1 MSIWTL
7 AGGPVFGV
15 LALLGCVA
23 VFLFANRL
31 LNLRRAQI
39 DYVDFMRGVSNVLAR
54 GNADEALVLCD
65 ETPAPVA
72 RVVAAAIR
80 HRESSARVLREAVD
94 TTGRA
99 EVSRLERRLAI
110 LAIIAQTAPLLGLLG
125 TILGM
130 SRLAIF
136 FNGRVLVTRADLLG
150 GALQCLTAAAGGLVV
165 AVAVQVMYGMLHVRL
180 ERVVADLEA
189 AASEILALLATR
201 RDREVAS

>member
-1 MSIWTL
+1 MMTL
-7 AGGPVFGV
+7 ILSGGPVMWAIAVVG
-15 LALLGCVA
+15 LAATGIFFVRFFDLRSAHVA
-23 VFLFANRL
+23 
-31 LNLRRAQI
+31 
-39 DYVDFMRGVSNVLAR
+39 YVDFMAGVENLLAKKNDR
-54 GNADEALVLCD
+54 EALAICD

-72 RVVAAAIR
+72 RVAAAAIR

-99 EVSRLERRLAI
+99 EVSRLERRLAM

-130 SRLAIF
+130 ARLAIS
-136 FNGRVLVTRADLLG
+136 FNSHVLVTRADLIG

-180 ERVVADLEA
+180 ERVVVDLEA
-189 AASEILALLATR
+189 AASEILALLASR
-201 RDREVAS
+201 REVAA